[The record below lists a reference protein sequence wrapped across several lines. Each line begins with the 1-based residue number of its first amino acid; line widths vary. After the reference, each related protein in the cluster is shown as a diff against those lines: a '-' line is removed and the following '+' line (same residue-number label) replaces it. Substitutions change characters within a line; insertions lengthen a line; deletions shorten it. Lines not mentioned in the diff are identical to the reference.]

1 MNVSFAIFMQRKSIR
16 IQDSETLPE
25 LGELSAKT
33 LQVASVVNIAS

>member
-1 MNVSFAIFMQRKSIR
+1 MQRKSIR